1 MKILYDD
8 SKKRQIDTSLEELK
22 TSLDKALRYAEGTSI
37 PYAFGRRSDITS
49 TCITTLR
56 NSKNL
61 VGQIQHWYQ
70 KTNSAFNDKNNSIKV
85 RVAKIQLLKIK
96 KKDLLVR

>member
-8 SKKRQIDTSLEELK
+8 SKKKQIDNGLEELK
-22 TSLDKALRYAEGTSI
+22 NSLDAALRYAEGTSV
-37 PYAFGRRSDITS
+37 PYAFRRRSDITS
-49 TCITTLR
+49 TCVTTLR

-70 KTNSAFNDKNNSIKV
+70 KTNNAFNDKNNSIKV
-85 RVAKIQLLKIK
+85 RIAKIQLLKIK

>member
-22 TSLDKALRYAEGTSI
+22 TSLEKTLRYAEGI
-37 PYAFGRRSDITS
+37 YVPYAFRRRSDITS

-70 KTNSAFNDKNNSIKV
+70 KTNNAFNDRNNSIKV
-85 RVAKIQLLKIK
+85 RIAKIQLLKIK